1 MSILLNSQFLFY
13 SLSVFFSFF
22 FFLFIN
28 RRKLH
33 YFICNF
39 FYDINI
45 FKLFLHLRF
54 FSDHLKKKKKKFA
67 KATTTN
73 YEATIAALS
82 ERPNSPR
89 FFNYSYGLYDLNFY
103 FANQIWVMW
112 KFIYAVTLCIF

>member
-1 MSILLNSQFLFY
+1 MSILLNSQFSFY
-13 SLSVFFSFF
+13 SLSVFFFSLSLLIEENCNSLFAFF
-22 FFLFIN
+22 FFF
-28 RRKLH
+28 
-33 YFICNF
+33 C
-39 FYDINI
+39 DIDI
-45 FKLFLHLRF
+45 FKLSLHLRF
-54 FSDHLKKKKKKFA
+54 FSDRLKKKIA

-112 KFIYAVTLCIF
+112 KFIYAVTLCVF